1 MKWYEQ
7 YAKTVGVTI
16 SNDAATILDGLEHN
30 KTTHGA
36 RYCPC
41 MIANSKDT
49 ICPCR
54 TMRDTKEC
62 HCGLFVK

>member
-7 YAKTVGVTI
+7 YAKTVGMKVST
-16 SNDAATILDGLEHN
+16 DAATIIDGLEHN
-30 KTTHGA
+30 KVKHGA

-41 MIANSKDT
+41 TLMRSNHT
-49 ICPCR
+49 VCPCLK
-54 TMRDTKEC
+54 MRDTKEC